1 MAGHQVQAAVVGNRV
16 GSQGFKNIGLRCW
29 ALEFKSLH
37 LILHRG
43 FGLVLTFKLARCGH
57 TGNEGMGKGVG
68 NEVAALLVSP
78 GEGGFRVG
86 GLEFHLSFCWMIC
99 FGL

>member
-1 MAGHQVQAAVVGNRV
+1 MQAAIVRNRV
-16 GSQGFKNIGLRCW
+16 GSQGFKYIGLRCW
-29 ALEFKSLH
+29 ALGFKRLH

-57 TGNEGMGKGVG
+57 TANEGMGKGVR
-68 NEVAALLVSP
+68 NEIAALLVSP
-78 GEGGFRVG
+78 VEGSFRIC

-99 FGL
+99 FLIYE